1 MKNFSEKKF
10 SVKNFSEMIKILI
23 NKINGKIF
31 PMIFFRDEKIFDQK
45 IFGFSEMKKFST
57 KIFST
62 GIFLNFQEIFSSDAD
77 WIWAPTEQFNGPKS
91 SKNDFRLKGA
101 PPSPRTSRF
110 GHFRKKSWCN
120 TAPSL
125 RWPTQR
131 KKAPVKPVLKW
142 KFYLPRQRFSGRL
155 AMVLW
160 LKIRIRAQTA

>member
-1 MKNFSEKKF
+1 MGKF
-10 SVKNFSEMIKILI
+10 FRW
-23 NKINGKIF
+23 F
-31 PMIFFRDEKIFDQK
+31 FFRDEKIFDQK

-57 KIFST
+57 KNFST
-62 GIFLNFQEIFSSDAD
+62 GIFLKFQEIFSNDAD

-91 SKNDFRLKGA
+91 SKNDFRLKVD

-120 TAPSL
+120 TAPRP

-131 KKAPVKPVLKW
+131 KKAPVKPVLIW

-155 AMVLW
+155 AMVLCY
-160 LKIRIRAQTA
+160 KIRIRAQTA